1 MIVRHLNNITGTN
14 REVFAENKNWVSRR
28 LLLKDDGMGFSFHDT
43 IIFANTETY
52 ICYKNHVEAVY
63 CIEGEGEVEVINTGK
78 IYKLAPGTL
87 YALDQHD
94 RHYLRASKDMRILC
108 VFNPPLSGR
117 EVHLPDGSYP
127 ADEDDIHFV
136 KNPKKENMVFAFL
149 NFKNQPRGNYMLD
162 CLIREGFMPAL
173 IIEENSSLA
182 DSGRRTLTNELKNI
196 EDEVSPP
203 RSIEDIIAGRNIHHI
218 EVDNHNSEETERI
231 LMKLCPDLIVL
242 GDTRILKKNII
253 NIPGMGLI
261 NVHPGYLPDVRGN
274 NPYLWAIVHD
284 LYQGVTVHFIDENI
298 DTGPMIMR
306 QKICMKPKVSYP
318 SLLAEI
324 NRVCGE
330 LLKEVMRFLIAGGVQ
345 CLPQDK
351 FKTSAIKTF
360 SKCPSDIKSQAVQK
374 LESGEYL
381 FGKRL

>member
-14 REVFAENKNWVSRR
+14 REVFAENRNWVSRR
-28 LLLKDDGMGFSFHDT
+28 LLLKDDGMGFSYHDT
-43 IIFANTETY
+43 IIFAGTQTY

-63 CIEGEGEVEVINTGK
+63 CIEGEGEVEVIDTGK
-78 IYKLAPGTL
+78 KYKLNPGTL

-127 ADEDDIHFV
+127 ADEDYSYFV
-136 KNPKKENMVFAFL
+136 KNQKKDNMVFAFL
-149 NFKNQPRGNYMLD
+149 NLKDQPRGNYMLD
-162 CLIREGFMPAL
+162 CLIRDGFVPAL

-182 DSGRRTLTNELKNI
+182 DSGRQTLTNELKKI
-196 EDEVSPP
+196 EAEIPPP
-203 RSIEDIIAGRNIHHI
+203 RPLEEIIAGRNIHHI
-218 EVDNHNSEETERI
+218 EVDNHNSEESERI

-242 GDTRILKKNII
+242 GDTRIIKKSII
-253 NIPGMGLI
+253 IIPNMGII

-274 NPYLWAIVHD
+274 NPYLWAIIHD

-306 QKICMKPKVSYP
+306 QKIMMKPKVSYP
-318 SLLAEI
+318 YLLAEI

-330 LLKEVMRFLIAGGVQ
+330 LLKEVMRFIIAGGVH
-345 CLPQDK
+345 CLPQDN
-351 FKTSAIKTF
+351 FKAPLIKTF
-360 SKCPSDIKSQAVQK
+360 PKCPSGIKSQAVQK

-381 FGKRL
+381 FDKLL